1 MAEVILE
8 TERLVLR
15 PPVPDDLPFILER
28 MNTRSVMRHLGGE
41 PRPKT
46 DVEQG
51 LTDDI
56 AAFAKGDW
64 QRFMICLRGGEPIGR
79 SGLFTIRSEA
89 APEALRGQREIG
101 WTLAKDHWG
110 LGYACE
116 AARAVLSY
124 AFGDQGIAEIFAQT
138 SDSNASS
145 TKLMHRL
152 GLRARPEL
160 GFHDPDYPPEDNPTT
175 VWSMRAEEFDG

>member
-1 MAEVILE
+1 MADVILE

-41 PRPKT
+41 PRPEV
-46 DVEQG
+46 DVKQG
-51 LTDDI
+51 LKDDI

-64 QRFMICLRGGEPIGR
+64 QRFTIFLRGDRIGR
-79 SGLFTIRSEA
+79 TGLFTIRSDA
-89 APEALRGQREIG
+89 APEALQGQREIG
-101 WTLAKDHWG
+101 WTLAQDYWG
-110 LGYACE
+110 QGFACE
-116 AARAVLSY
+116 AARAVL
-124 AFGDQGIAEIFAQT
+124 AFGFGDQGIAEIFAQT

-152 GLRARPEL
+152 GMRARPEL

-175 VWSMRAEEFDG
+175 VWSMRAEDVGG

>member
-28 MNTRSVMRHLGGE
+28 MNTRSIMRHLGGE
-41 PRPKT
+41 PRPEV

-51 LTDDI
+51 LRDDI
-56 AAFAKGDW
+56 AAFASGEW

-79 SGLFTIRSEA
+79 TGIFTIRSEA
-89 APEALRGQREIG
+89 APEHLRGQREIG
-101 WTLAKDHWG
+101 WTLAEDHWAQ
-110 LGYACE
+110 GYATE
-116 AARAVLSY
+116 AARAVLAF
-124 AFGDQGIAEIFAQT
+124 AFGDLGIDEIFAQT

-145 TKLMHRL
+145 TKVMHRL
-152 GLRARPEL
+152 GLKPRPEL
-160 GFHDPDYPPEDNPTT
+160 GFHDPDYPPQDNPTT
-175 VWSMRAEEFDG
+175 VWSLRAEDFDG

>member
-1 MAEVILE
+1 MAEVILD

-28 MNTRSVMRHLGGE
+28 MNTRSVMRYLGGE
-41 PRPKT
+41 PRPEA

-51 LTDDI
+51 LKDDI
-56 AAFAKGDW
+56 AAFATSKW
-64 QRFMICLRGGEPIGR
+64 QRFTICLRNGQPIGR

-89 APEALRGQREIG
+89 APEAHRGQREIG
-101 WTLAKDHWG
+101 WTLAEDHWG
-110 LGYACE
+110 QGYAAE
-116 AARAVLSY
+116 AAQAVLAY
-124 AFGDQGIAEIFAQT
+124 AFGNLGIAEIFAQT
-138 SDSNASS
+138 SDSNVSS

-160 GFHDPDYPPEDNPTT
+160 GFLDPDYPPEDNPTT
-175 VWSMRAEEFDG
+175 VWSMRAKDFDG